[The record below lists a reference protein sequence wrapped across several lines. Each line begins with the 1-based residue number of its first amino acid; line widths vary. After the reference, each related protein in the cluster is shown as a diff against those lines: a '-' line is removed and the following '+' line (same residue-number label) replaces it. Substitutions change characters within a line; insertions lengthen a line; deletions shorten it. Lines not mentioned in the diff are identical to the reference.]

1 MQRRTEVP
9 YSNFLMS
16 NSFSAQVTHLILR
29 RVDGQRCFKKML
41 NKLGADLR
49 PSGRSLSKIM
59 INTVNN
65 ETYPLS
71 ELAVDLHVEGEKC
84 IREDF

>member
-1 MQRRTEVP
+1 MP
-9 YSNFLMS
+9 NLFP
-16 NSFSAQVTHLILR
+16 AQVTRFILR
-29 RVDGQRCFKKML
+29 RVNGRKCFKKML

-49 PSGRSLSKIM
+49 PSRRSLSNII

-71 ELAVDLHVEGEKC
+71 EVAVDLHVEGEKC